1 MTMRPAPAPHRPSR
15 ASRATRRRR
24 TLAAVTTATA
34 ALTLVACIQP
44 AKPPHAA
51 GPNPGPGA
59 RALRF
64 FGTGSGQV
72 DRVKIPLNGNTKANI
87 GAGDFT
93 IEVWLRGALGDNGAG
108 NNCSGGEAAWINGN
122 IFIDRDVF
130 GGGDRGDF
138 GLSLYDGRV
147 AFGATRDN
155 SGSTICGSRNV
166 LDGAWHHVAVTRQA
180 SNGRLQLYVDG
191 QLDAEAGTS
200 GATGDISYRVGRG
213 TQYPDSDPFLVLAAE
228 KHDAGSG
235 FPSFNGSLDEL
246 RLSTAIRY
254 NGNFTR
260 PAGPFTPDANTAAL
274 YHFNEGSGT
283 TLGDEIGTSNGQL
296 NVGGN
301 GNGPQWTADAPF

>member
-1 MTMRPAPAPHRPSR
+1 V
-15 ASRATRRRR
+15 
-24 TLAAVTTATA
+24 AVITATA
-34 ALTLVACIQP
+34 AMTLAACIQP
-44 AKPPHAA
+44 AKPPHTP
-51 GPNPGPGA
+51 GPTPGPGA

-93 IEVWLRGALGDNGAG
+93 IEVWIRGNQADNQPAG
-108 NNCSGGEAAWINGN
+108 SCGTSEAAWITGN

-130 GGGDRGDF
+130 GGGDFGDF

-166 LDGAWHHVAVTRQA
+166 LDGAWHHIAVTRRA
-180 SNGRLQLYVDG
+180 SDGRLQLYVDG
-191 QLDAEAGTS
+191 QLDAEAANS
-200 GATGDISYRVGRG
+200 GATGNISYRVGRG
-213 TQYPDSDPFLVLAAE
+213 TAYPDSDPYLVLAAE

-246 RLSTAIRY
+246 RLSTTIRY

-260 PAGPFTPDANTAAL
+260 PAGAFTPDGTTAAL

-283 TLGDEIGTSNGQL
+283 TLRDAVGSSNGRIA
-296 NVGGN
+296 VGGPS
-301 GNGPQWTADAPF
+301 GGPHWTAGPF

>member
-1 MTMRPAPAPHRPSR
+1 
-15 ASRATRRRR
+15 
-24 TLAAVTTATA
+24 VATA
-34 ALTLVACIQP
+34 ALTLAACIQP
-44 AKPPHAA
+44 AKPPHTP
-51 GPNPGPGA
+51 GPTPGPGA

-72 DRVKIPLNGNTKANI
+72 DRVKIPLNGSTKANI

-93 IEVWLRGALGDNGAG
+93 IEVWLRGNQADNDPAG
-108 NNCSGGEAAWINGN
+108 SCGTGEAAWITGN

-130 GGGDRGDF
+130 GGGDNGDF

-155 SGSTICGSRNV
+155 SGSTICGTTNV

-180 SNGRLQLYVDG
+180 STGRLQLYVDG
-191 QLDAEAGTS
+191 QLDAQAATS

-246 RLSTAIRY
+246 RLSTTIRY

-260 PAGPFTPDANTAAL
+260 PAGAFSPDASTAAL
-274 YHFNEGSGT
+274 YHFNEGGGT
-283 TLGDEIGTSNGQL
+283 TLGDAVGTSNGRI
-296 NVGGN
+296 NVGGPS
-301 GNGPQWTADAPF
+301 GGPHWTAGPF